1 MFRPRFGRVSAV
13 QKSCRLT
20 FPRAAALVIPAAAQ
34 NSNNSSDQQSP
45 ANQVQS
51 QQTQQAQTPD
61 QATGHEP
68 LKYERH
74 EGFWGKLNPFARKKY
89 VSRQL
94 DPIRGRVNEL
104 DELTAKNAKMIADVD
119 SRATEGIR
127 NAMSKA
133 NDADTHALDA
143 GNRATQAQ
151 QTAQQATTRLAT
163 VEQAVTKI
171 DTYEPITQAEIHFR
185 PGQAVLSKKAKD
197 ALDEMAT
204 SLKNQKGY
212 IIEVQ
217 GFSPGRGS
225 AAIDNSRQMAQSV
238 VRYLVLNHE
247 VPVYRIY
254 TVGMGNAPIQAAE
267 GKKTRTRGGR
277 VEISLLKNGL
287 GDLASN
293 APANASVNGNGGV
306 SGATNAVPAGNSNEV
321 QQPAAPATNV
331 APAPQQGGMTTEKPS
346 PATSSKPPRQ

>member
-1 MFRPRFGRVSAV
+1 MK
-13 QKSCRLT
+13 KSYLLSL
-20 FPRAAALVIPAAAQ
+20 PLAAALVIPAAAQ
-34 NSNNSSDQQSP
+34 NSNSSSDQQSQ
-45 ANQVQS
+45 ANQAQS
-51 QQTQQAQTPD
+51 QQTQQAQPAD
-61 QATGHEP
+61 PAATGHEP

-133 NDADTHALDA
+133 NDADAHALDA
-143 GNRATQAQ
+143 GTRADQAQ
-151 QTAQQATTRLAT
+151 QTAQQATTRLTSA
-163 VEQAVTKI
+163 EQAVTKI
-171 DTYEPITQAEIHFR
+171 DQYQPITQAEIRFR

-197 ALDEMAT
+197 ALDDMAA
-204 SLKNQKGY
+204 SLKDQKGY
-212 IIEVQ
+212 IVEVQ
-217 GFSPGRGS
+217 GFSPGRGG
-225 AAIDNSRQMAQSV
+225 AAIENSRLMAQSV

-254 TVGMGNAPIQAAE
+254 TVGMGNAPIQATE

-287 GDLASN
+287 GDLASS
-293 APANASVNGNGGV
+293 APANASVTGNGGV
-306 SGATNAVPAGNSNEV
+306 SGATSAVPANSSNEA

-331 APAPQQGGMTTEKPS
+331 APAPQQGGGVTTEKPS
-346 PATSSKPPRQ
+346 PAQQSSKPPQR